1 MNDFDDMS
9 LLEDIYNFEFES
21 VNITRSSLQTMLQ
34 YEMYGDTEVMMEGV
48 RDIFSNMA
56 AAIRKLIDAITG
68 FFTKFL
74 RIFQA
79 HSMDHAKFCDKW
91 GDKIIE
97 AADKAAEDRGAHV
110 IATVKGFDFKV
121 LDRPDPSMKCFDDV
135 VQDYNWLSLKTLPM
149 ASADA
154 MGDKAAADTIASY
167 KSDTNEFLSDR
178 HLDSLRGEV
187 LGTNKPISSDDF
199 RDAIQEF
206 YFGSK
211 EKIDIAITPNLL
223 RKLIDRADTIKAAD
237 RQIRANKAKIIT
249 LLTKSEAFFGKKAE
263 IVYDRGY
270 KVVDQNAFN
279 YDDDGNIHTDSQKN
293 RPAEKY
299 LADVNTLL
307 SLTYSRTKAVATII
321 NTTITA
327 QADAISKMMS
337 QDHRMVGMFGSSPWM
352 SDRNTT
358 KAPRLFNS
366 DKLTM
371 LDEDG
376 EYIDDATN
384 YINMDRMSD
393 CTSHHAVTEGLN
405 HEMLLEGAWLETAY
419 ENGVIEDVVIESKI
433 GTILGDAAQAIIR
446 KFREININNMQ
457 KRSPWY
463 SNNDVATAIT
473 TAANDQDM
481 TIAPMWTGIY
491 SNAETS
497 KIAKLAMT
505 VSDPKSN
512 LSGYS
517 WAGNFVTLTDSNG
530 GLRQDDLDKKLLNYF
545 LFGKNDTL
553 TVSPVKLSGAKL
565 SSTVSNMFK
574 YLNDYKSIIQSTTQ
588 TLDKAVTKTYQ
599 TTESFGIASYSNLLG
614 MNVRDTD
621 LSVLLEF
628 GGSESGTGMGNS
640 GVASANRGTSSEKES
655 GAAMTKPVKND
666 VPTDGTNKSSN
677 RAEAARFAKR
687 VIRAYITS
695 IEMRFVLYFNTIN
708 DCAPSDYKYSKWMK
722 DHTSNNA
729 NDSTKPTRNS

>member
-21 VNITRSSLQTMLQ
+21 VNITRGSLQTMLQ

-91 GDKIIE
+91 GDDII
-97 AADKAAEDRGAHV
+97 KAAANIADDKNDDV
-110 IATVKGFDFKV
+110 ILRRQGYDFKV
-121 LDRPDPSMKCFDDV
+121 MERPDPNMKSFDKVID
-135 VQDYNWLSLKTLPM
+135 DYKWALMAMLPM
-149 ASADA
+149 ASADN
-154 MGDKAAADTIASY
+154 MGDAAATKGIADY
-167 KSDTNEFLSDR
+167 KADTNEFLSDT
-178 HLDSLRGEV
+178 HLDQIRGEV
-187 LGTNKPISSDDF
+187 LGTNKSIQADDF
-199 RDAIQEF
+199 NDAIHEF
-206 YFGSK
+206 YYGSK
-211 EKIDIAITPNLL
+211 EPLMIPVTEELVRKIV
-223 RKLIDRADTIKAAD
+223 DRADDLKKMQNRISS
-237 RQIRANKAKIIT
+237 NKMKIIT
-249 LLTKSEAFFGKKAE
+249 LLKKAEAFFSKKAE
-263 IVYDRGY
+263 LAYENGR
-270 KVVDQNAFN
+270 KVVNTQDFN
-279 YDDDGNIHTDSQKN
+279 YDDDGAVRTHSTKN
-293 RPAEKY
+293 QPAEKY
-299 LADVNTLL
+299 LVDVNVILN
-307 SLTYSRTKAVATII
+307 LTYSKTKAVASII
-321 NTTITA
+321 NTVITE
-327 QADAISKMMS
+327 QSRAISDLVR
-337 QDHRMVGMFGSSPWM
+337 Q
-352 SDRNTT
+352 DRNILYAVPGGPSLKNGTT
-358 KAPRLFNS
+358 QVS
-366 DKLTM
+366 
-371 LDEDG
+371 
-376 EYIDDATN
+376 DATN
-384 YINMDRMSD
+384 YINMDRLSEYA
-393 CTSHHAVTEGLN
+393 SYHAVVEGLN

-419 ENGVIEDVVIESKI
+419 ENGVTEDVVIESKI

-463 SNNDVATAIT
+463 SNSDVATAIT

-505 VSDPKSN
+505 VSDPKSD

-545 LFGKNDTL
+545 LFGKKDML

-729 NDSTKPTRNS
+729 NDSTKQTRNS